1 MTENARSIM
10 NAQTR
15 RIVMLAV
22 DHGYFQGPTSGL
34 EEPAKTLTPLLPHC
48 DAISPTKGVF
58 LHCVPPESATPV
70 VLRASGGNAIVYS
83 DPVELEREVRARGAG
98 MEDEGALAA
107 LRAQVAED
115 IVNRELSNE
124 GITVSAA
131 EAARLGVAGVS
142 VSIYVG
148 ARYQKQSIL
157 NLARMSDEGRA
168 AGLLV
173 LGITAVGKEMTRD
186 ARYLGLAA
194 RIAAEHGADVVKTYY
209 CEGFEKVVRGCF
221 APIVIAGGKK
231 VPEREALAFCRR
243 AIDAG
248 AAGVD
253 MGRNIFQSERP
264 LAMLRAVRGVV
275 HDDLTPDAAYE
286 MFRDLGAASP
296 RT

>member
-1 MTENARSIM
+1 MSDHIKIM
-10 NAQTR
+10 NEETG

-34 EEPAKTLTPLLPHC
+34 EEPAKTMKPLLSWC
-48 DAISPTKGVF
+48 DAVSPTKGVF
-58 LHCVPPESATPV
+58 LHCMPPESEAPV
-70 VLRASGGNAIVYS
+70 ILRASGGNAIVYS
-83 DPVELEREVRARGAG
+83 DPVELERELSIRAAG
-98 MEDEGALAA
+98 LSDEGSREA
-107 LRAQVAED
+107 LRERIAED

-124 GITVSAA
+124 AITVSAG

-157 NLARMSDEGRA
+157 NLARMSDEGRRE
-168 AGLLV
+168 GLIV

-186 ARYLGLAA
+186 ARYLGLAT

-209 CEGFEKVVRGCF
+209 CEGFEQVVRGCF

-243 AIDAG
+243 AIDEG

-253 MGRNIFQSERP
+253 MGRNIFQSAHP
-264 LAMLRAVRGVV
+264 AAMIQAVRAVV

-286 MFRDLGAASP
+286 MFTDLSAAP
-296 RT
+296 PTD